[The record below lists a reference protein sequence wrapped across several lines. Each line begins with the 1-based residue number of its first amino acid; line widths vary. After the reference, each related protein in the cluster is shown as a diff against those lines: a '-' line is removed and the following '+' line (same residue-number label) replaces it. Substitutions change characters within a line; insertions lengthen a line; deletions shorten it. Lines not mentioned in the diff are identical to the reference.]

1 MIVTVPIE
9 GQADPQAKAV
19 TLSDLLLIFLPRV
32 PSEELEH
39 ENGGKQLE
47 GASTCV
53 ARLPTWHYAAAR
65 RLFRQPAPGVIAM
78 PSPLASL
85 SRRDFLAASSLGLA
99 GFAVM
104 NAETEVVAQQ
114 EAARAHSESGK
125 KPRVAAINSIYR
137 LRSHA
142 YHIAG
147 RFIHGYTRLGFH
159 HQPPFELVRMWNHQ
173 QPKDDLGPSVCKT
186 HGIELCETIPDA
198 LGGKN
203 GLDVDA
209 VLLIIEHGDYPLND
223 RGQVL
228 YPRAEF
234 FKEIVEVFKK
244 SGRSVPIFV
253 DKHLSYDHRLAA
265 KMVQTSKELRF
276 GLMAGSSLP
285 VTWRRPEIEPALGT
299 PFKEAV
305 VSFGFDR
312 GTVEI
317 YLFHALEVLQCMLER
332 RQGGETGVKSVEFL
346 QGDAVWK
353 AGDEGRWSWRLL
365 NAALSR
371 CPSTNTG
378 PIRENVLK
386 PQAVLV
392 EYQDGTRGA
401 ALNLIEQTSEFAFA
415 ADIERRTEPL
425 SSCFYLP
432 APPGARFFDP
442 LTYNIEKFFAAGVPP
457 YPVERTLL
465 TSTMT
470 DLAMQSLQ
478 QGSEVITSPAL
489 AVKYTAPADSG
500 FFRGP
505 YIDAG

>member
-1 MIVTVPIE
+1 MPQPSAQFGRRQFLASSTL
-9 GQADPQAKAV
+9 GLSAAAMSRLTAGAADEPATEPTK
-19 TLSDLLLIFLPRV
+19 LPRV
-32 PSEELEH
+32 
-39 ENGGKQLE
+39 
-47 GASTCV
+47 AS
-53 ARLPTWHYAAAR
+53 
-65 RLFRQPAPGVIAM
+65 
-78 PSPLASL
+78 
-85 SRRDFLAASSLGLA
+85 
-99 GFAVM
+99 
-104 NAETEVVAQQ
+104 
-114 EAARAHSESGK
+114 
-125 KPRVAAINSIYR
+125 INSIYR

-147 RFIHGYTRLGFH
+147 RFVHGYTRNGFH
-159 HQPPFELVRMWNHQ
+159 HQPPFQLVRMWNHQ
-173 QPKDDLGPSVCKT
+173 QPENDLGPSVCKT
-186 HGIELCETIPDA
+186 HGIELAKSIPEA
-198 LGGKN
+198 LGEKQ

-209 VLLIIEHGDYPLND
+209 VLLIIEHGDYPVND

-234 FKEIVEVFKK
+234 FDQIVQVFKK
-244 SGRSVPIFV
+244 TGRTVPIFV

-265 KMVQTSKELRF
+265 KMVATAKEMKF

-285 VTWRRPEIEPALGT
+285 VTWRRPEIEPTLGT

-312 GTVEI
+312 GSVEI

-332 RQGGETGVKSVEFL
+332 RRGSETGVKSVEFL

-353 AGDEGRWSWRLL
+353 AGDDGRWSWRLL
-365 NAALSR
+365 DAALSR
-371 CPSTNTG
+371 CPSTNVG

-392 EYQDGTRGA
+392 EYLDGTRGA
-401 ALNLIEQTSEFAFA
+401 VLNLIEQTSEFAFA
-415 ADIERRTEPL
+415 GTIEGRTEPV

-442 LTYNIEKFFAAGVPP
+442 LTYNIEKFFSSGTPP

-470 DLAMQSLQ
+470 DLAMQSLD
-478 QGSEVITSPAL
+478 QGGKAISSPAL
-489 AVKYTAPADSG
+489 SVKYAAPVDSG

-505 YIDAG
+505 YVDAG

>member
-1 MIVTVPIE
+1 M
-9 GQADPQAKAV
+9 
-19 TLSDLLLIFLPRV
+19 TL
-32 PSEELEH
+32 
-39 ENGGKQLE
+39 
-47 GASTCV
+47 
-53 ARLPTWHYAAAR
+53 
-65 RLFRQPAPGVIAM
+65 
-78 PSPLASL
+78 PLASL
-85 SRRDFLAASSLGLA
+85 NRRDFLAASSLGLA
-99 GFAVM
+99 TAMTFGTGA
-104 NAETEVVAQQ
+104 VAQEQ
-114 EAARAHSESGK
+114 IPRAAAASGK

-147 RFIHGYTRLGFH
+147 RFIHGYTRNGFH

-186 HGIELCETIPDA
+186 HGIELAKSIPEA

-209 VLLIIEHGDYPLND
+209 ILLIIEHGDYPVNE

-234 FKEIVEVFKK
+234 FEQIVEVFRKA
-244 SGRSVPIFV
+244 GRSVPVFV
-253 DKHLSYDHRLAA
+253 DKHLSYDHKLAT
-265 KMVQTSKELRF
+265 KMVATAKELKF

-285 VTWRRPEIEPALGT
+285 VTWRRPEIEPTLGT
-299 PFKEAV
+299 AFKEAV
-305 VSFGFDR
+305 VTFGFDR
-312 GTVEI
+312 GSVEI

-346 QGDAVWK
+346 EGDAVWK

-371 CPSTNTG
+371 CASLNTG
-378 PIRENVLK
+378 PIRENVLT

-392 EYQDGTRGA
+392 EYLDGTKGA

-415 ADIERRTEPL
+415 GTIEGRTEPV

-442 LTYNIEKFFAAGVPP
+442 LTYNIEQFFTAGTPP

-470 DLAMQSLQ
+470 DLATLSRH
-478 QGSEVITSPAL
+478 QGSKVITSPAL
-489 AVKYTAPADSG
+489 AVKYAAPADSG

>member
-1 MIVTVPIE
+1 M
-9 GQADPQAKAV
+9 
-19 TLSDLLLIFLPRV
+19 S
-32 PSEELEH
+32 
-39 ENGGKQLE
+39 
-47 GASTCV
+47 
-53 ARLPTWHYAAAR
+53 
-65 RLFRQPAPGVIAM
+65 
-78 PSPLASL
+78 SPLGSL

-99 GFAVM
+99 GVSAM
-104 NAETEVVAQQ
+104 SLAPNAVAQEQ
-114 EAARAHSESGK
+114 AVRAGGAAGK

-147 RFIHGYTRLGFH
+147 RFIHGYTRNGFH

-173 QPKDDLGPSVCKT
+173 QPENDLGPKVCFD
-186 HGIELCETIPDA
+186 HGIELAKSIPEA

-209 VLLIIEHGDYPLND
+209 VLLIIEHGDYPVNE

-234 FKEIVEVFKK
+234 FEQIVEVFKK
-244 SGRSVPIFV
+244 TGRSVPVFV
-253 DKHLSYDHRLAA
+253 DKHLSYDHTLAA
-265 KMVQTSKELRF
+265 KMVATAKELKF

-285 VTWRRPEIEPALGT
+285 VTWRRPEIEPTVGT

-305 VSFGFDR
+305 VTFGFDR
-312 GTVEI
+312 GSVEI
-317 YLFHALEVLQCMLER
+317 YLFHALEVLQSMLER
-332 RQGGETGVKSVEFL
+332 RTGGETGVKSVEFL
-346 QGDAVWK
+346 HGDAVWK
-353 AGDEGRWSWRLL
+353 AGDAGRWSWRLA

-371 CPSTNTG
+371 CASTNVG
-378 PIRENVLK
+378 PIRENVLN
-386 PQAVLV
+386 PQAVLI
-392 EYQDGTRGA
+392 EYLDGTRGA
-401 ALNLIEQTSEFAFA
+401 VLNLIEQTSEFAFA
-415 ADIERRTEPL
+415 ANIEGRTEPL

-442 LTYNIEKFFAAGVPP
+442 LTFNIEKFFAAGTPP

-470 DLAMQSLQ
+470 DLATLSQH
-478 QGSEVITSPAL
+478 QGGQVIANPAL
-489 AVKYTAPADSG
+489 AVKYSAPADSG

-505 YIDAG
+505 YVDAG

>member
-1 MIVTVPIE
+1 MSGT
-9 GQADPQAKAV
+9 
-19 TLSDLLLIFLPRV
+19 
-32 PSEELEH
+32 
-39 ENGGKQLE
+39 
-47 GASTCV
+47 
-53 ARLPTWHYAAAR
+53 
-65 RLFRQPAPGVIAM
+65 
-78 PSPLASL
+78 
-85 SRRDFLAASSLGLA
+85 ASSLTRRGFLGASSAVLMGGTLA
-99 GFAVM
+99 LADDAV
-104 NAETEVVAQQ
+104 AAKG
-114 EAARAHSESGK
+114 AAR

-147 RFIHGYTRLGFH
+147 RFIYGYTRNGFH

-173 QPKDDLGPSVCKT
+173 QPKDDLGPLVCKT
-186 HGIELCETIPDA
+186 HNIELTKTIHEA
-198 LGGKN
+198 LGPNG

-209 VLLIIEHGDYPLND
+209 VLLIIEHGDYPVNE
-223 RGQVL
+223 RGQIL
-228 YPRAEF
+228 YPRYDF
-234 FKEIVEVFKK
+234 FEQIVDVFKK
-244 SGRSVPIFV
+244 AGRSVPIFV
-253 DKHLSYDHRLAA
+253 DKHLSYDHKLAA
-265 KMVQTSKELRF
+265 KMVATAKEMKF

-285 VTWRRPEIEPALGT
+285 VTWRRPEIEPPVGT
-299 PFKEAV
+299 KFEEAV
-305 VSFGFDR
+305 VCFGFDR

-332 RQGGETGVKSVEFL
+332 RAGGETGVKSVQFL

-365 NAALSR
+365 HAALSR
-371 CPSTNTG
+371 CASHNTG
-378 PIRENVLK
+378 PIRENVLQ

-401 ALNLIEQTSEFAFA
+401 VLNLVEQTSEFAIGA
-415 ADIERRTEPL
+415 TVTGRTEPV

-442 LTYNIEKFFAAGVPP
+442 LTYNIEKFFATGTPP

-478 QGSEVITSPAL
+478 EGSKVIANPAL
-489 AVKYTAPADSG
+489 GIRYQSPADSG
-500 FFRGP
+500 FVRGP
-505 YIDAG
+505 YVDAG